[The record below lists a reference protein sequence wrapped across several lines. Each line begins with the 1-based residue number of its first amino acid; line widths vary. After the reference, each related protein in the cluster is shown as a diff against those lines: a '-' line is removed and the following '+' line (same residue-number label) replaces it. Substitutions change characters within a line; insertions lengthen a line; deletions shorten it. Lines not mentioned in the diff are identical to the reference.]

1 MSMLKSNT
9 ILIVSA
15 LVASSTAFGKLPP
28 PSADEQAAAAA
39 KKAAE
44 QAQLETE
51 KTLLEKAQDR
61 VVARYR
67 GESSTR
73 QQAAGG
79 RTPDQNMPKT
89 ASERPGGTGPDPVR
103 PQSAEAHSAPAK

>member
-1 MSMLKSNT
+1 MRKSVFV
-9 ILIVSA
+9 LLAGA
-15 LVASSTAFGKLPP
+15 LVSGAAYGKLPP
-28 PSADEQAAAAA
+28 PSAEEQAAAAA

-44 QAQLETE
+44 QAQLEKE
-51 KTLLEKAQDR
+51 KMLLEKAQDR

-67 GESSTR
+67 SEGGSGR
-73 QQAAGG
+73 QAAGGG

-89 ASERPGGTGPDPVR
+89 TSELPRGTGPTPIR

>member
-1 MSMLKSNT
+1 MRTSLFV
-9 ILIVSA
+9 LLAGA
-15 LVASSTAFGKLPP
+15 LVSGAAYGKLPP
-28 PSADEQAAAAA
+28 PSAEEQAAAAA

-44 QAQLETE
+44 QAQLEKE

-67 GESSTR
+67 SEGSGR
-73 QQAAGG
+73 QGAGG
-79 RTPDQNMPKT
+79 GRAPDQNMPKT
-89 ASERPGGTGPDPVR
+89 TSELPRGTGPNPVR